1 MPQYRTERVRIHT
14 DGLELIGNLTL
25 PSEGYRSRL
34 TDYLNAVDQEFL
46 ALTEA
51 EVRPWNG
58 GETARHAFI
67 AVARR
72 QIVFCAP
79 LGDAPDSAPA

>member
-1 MPQYRTERVRIHT
+1 MPQYRTERVLIQT
-14 DGLELIGNLTL
+14 DRLEITGNLTL

-46 ALTEA
+46 ALTDVES
-51 EVRPWNG
+51 RPRGG
-58 GETARHAFI
+58 GEATSYPFV

-72 QIVFCAP
+72 QIVYCAP
-79 LGDAPDSAPA
+79 VGDASAS

>member
-1 MPQYRTERVRIHT
+1 MPQYRNERVRIHT
-14 DGLELIGNLTL
+14 DRLELTGNLTL

-46 ALTEA
+46 ALTDA
-51 EVRPWNG
+51 EVRPWDG
-58 GETARHAFI
+58 GEPSRHAFI

-79 LGDAPDSAPA
+79 VED

>member
-14 DGLELIGNLTL
+14 DRLELTGNLTL

-34 TDYLNAVDQEFL
+34 TDFLNAVDQEFL
-46 ALTEA
+46 ALTEVETRA
-51 EVRPWNG
+51 WDG
-58 GETARHAFI
+58 GQSSRHAFV

-79 LGDAPDSAPA
+79 VDETAGDQTS

>member
-14 DGLELIGNLTL
+14 HRLEIVGNLTL

-34 TDYLNAVDQEFL
+34 TDYLNAVDHEFL
-46 ALTEA
+46 ALTDVES
-51 EVRPWNG
+51 RPWDG
-58 GETARHAFI
+58 GSGARHDFV

-72 QIVFCAP
+72 QIVFVAP
-79 LGDAPDSAPA
+79 VGDGDGGN

>member
-1 MPQYRTERVRIHT
+1 MPQYRTERVRIQT
-14 DGLELIGNLTL
+14 DRLEITGNLTL

-46 ALTEA
+46 ALTDVES
-51 EVRPWNG
+51 RPREG
-58 GETARHAFI
+58 GPATRFGFV

-79 LGDAPDSAPA
+79 VGDDSASS